1 MEFMAKTENAG
12 IFNASLTKI
21 GMVGSTIAVLGF
33 QMIFSSFYSGLFNVE
48 VADDAPTSEAPLNG
62 QTEIS

>member
-1 MEFMAKTENAG
+1 MEFMTKTENAG

-48 VADDAPTSEAPLNG
+48 VADDAAVGEIPLNH
-62 QTEIS
+62 QRETS

>member
-33 QMIFSSFYSGLFNVE
+33 QMIFSSFYSGLFNVG
-48 VADDAPTSEAPLNG
+48 VADDAAVGEIPLNH
-62 QTEIS
+62 QRETS

>member
-1 MEFMAKTENAG
+1 MAKPENAG

-21 GMVGSTIAVLGF
+21 GIVGSTIAILGL

-48 VADDAPTSEAPLNG
+48 VADDVVPEEAPLLQ
-62 QTEIS
+62 QTERL